1 MPIPYLAGVIELK
14 DVKEKGTGFKAKYMA
29 WAKVAQLFNEHCKG
43 WTFHLRPSKEGHL
56 LWEAPLGA
64 YLLCYFK
71 DPSGK
76 EYSDFPYAVMDNRN
90 NAIPVQKITAR
101 DISDSARRAFP
112 AACAMQFSLGFE
124 LWAQEEIERNELS
137 KSERDWRKKNLDQPN
152 TSKQTYSKE
161 PPDLAKEDD
170 LITCRSRL
178 SSLYMTDKDKYME
191 FESDYCVNFNFVPT
205 PQHRL
210 SAHIQ
215 EPKHTDFVLDWFDKK
230 PDLLEKIEGVKE
242 VAF

>member
-1 MPIPYLAGVIELK
+1 MTVPYLAGVIEAK
-14 DVKEKGTGFKAKYMA
+14 DIKEKGTGFKAKYMA

-124 LWAQEEIERNELS
+124 LWAQEEIEANEPPQ
-137 KSERDWRKKNLDQPN
+137 RDPDRWKKLPTSITNTPTQKQQKPIQDITIKNPPLDPQQKDQLMA
-152 TSKQTYSKE
+152 TLASLHQTNSDAFAQFDKAYRSNYSKGDGTIR
-161 PPDLAKEDD
+161 PEDK
-170 LITCRSRL
+170 I
-178 SSLYMTDKDKYME
+178 
-191 FESDYCVNFNFVPT
+191 SD
-205 PQHRL
+205 
-210 SAHIQ
+210 HIQ
-215 EPKHTDFVLDWFDKK
+215 EPKHAQFVEQWIANYMK
-230 PDLLEKIEGVKE
+230 
-242 VAF
+242 